1 MNSEITFCLKG
12 SQVSLTAKGNHPE
25 RYSSSFLLLIA
36 VSCMQELGRKIG
48 VEKAWEQLKRALKAV
63 MKK

>member
-12 SQVSLTAKGNHPE
+12 SQVSLTAKGNHPKSYGS
-25 RYSSSFLLLIA
+25 RFLLLIA

-48 VEKAWEQLKRALKAV
+48 VEGAWEQLEKAV